1 MLPFAARRFACLTFR
16 QRQTLLRQRAA
27 WERSACF
34 HSGKHLLDSSKN
46 KGQSVIDQI
55 RSNPQVMQELLEFGA
70 LLQKKGFNIENG
82 KPSASQMLKLFS
94 DSEIKQGMDKLV
106 KTLTTAKIPLDM
118 STLSE
123 LQQSLKN
130 TTEQMQGNAME
141 GAKDTRQ
148 SMMSKMKDIF
158 GKD

>member
-1 MLPFAARRFACLTFR
+1 
-16 QRQTLLRQRAA
+16 
-27 WERSACF
+27 
-34 HSGKHLLDSSKN
+34 
-46 KGQSVIDQI
+46 
-55 RSNPQVMQELLEFGA
+55 
-70 LLQKKGFNIENG
+70 
-82 KPSASQMLKLFS
+82 
-94 DSEIKQGMDKLV
+94 MDKLV

>member
-82 KPSASQMLKLFS
+82 KPSASQVCTIFYGRGYPNAYSKKWQMLKLFS
-94 DSEIKQGMDKLV
+94 DSEVSIRLLVQRTQNSFLLLTCGMKR
-106 KTLTTAKIPLDM
+106 
-118 STLSE
+118 S
-123 LQQSLKN
+123 
-130 TTEQMQGNAME
+130 
-141 GAKDTRQ
+141 
-148 SMMSKMKDIF
+148 SKEWIS
-158 GKD
+158 